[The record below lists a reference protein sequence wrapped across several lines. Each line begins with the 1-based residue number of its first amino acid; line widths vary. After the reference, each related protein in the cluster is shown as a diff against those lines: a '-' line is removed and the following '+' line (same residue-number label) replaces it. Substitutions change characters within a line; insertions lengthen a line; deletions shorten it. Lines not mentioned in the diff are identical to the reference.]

1 MKKRLAVTLC
11 SLFAVG
17 MFTGTTMALEPD
29 PWENNQKNKIENPAA
44 TKTLKKGG
52 NITSETKAMNK
63 TDGTANKTNKNF
75 GQKVETKSTVNN
87 QNKAMAGE
95 QKGMPAR

>member
-1 MKKRLAVTLC
+1 MVNSYESPRNRIITSGDFMKKRLAVTLC
-11 SLFAVG
+11 SLFVVG

-52 NITSETKAMNK
+52 NITREPK
-63 TDGTANKTNKNF
+63 
-75 GQKVETKSTVNN
+75 
-87 QNKAMAGE
+87 
-95 QKGMPAR
+95 R